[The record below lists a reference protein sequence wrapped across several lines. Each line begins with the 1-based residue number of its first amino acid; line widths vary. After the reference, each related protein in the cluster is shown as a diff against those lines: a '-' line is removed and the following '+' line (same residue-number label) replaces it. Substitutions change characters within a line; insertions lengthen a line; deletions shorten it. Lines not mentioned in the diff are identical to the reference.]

1 MGPEASASAA
11 KPKHVTAAEALQLA
25 EEEGLTLVRSSVSQT
40 GFKGV
45 YRLQNYTSRFEVKI
59 SKDGVFKHIGFTA
72 SAEEGALIYARHL
85 GLEASAEEAAKPADS
100 EERKRKREEDKRDA
114 SVAKEASRAL
124 AKQQK
129 QATEKAQ
136 RDLARREREASRRE
150 AEERRRQAAA
160 KQHQLLKESQQRLF
174 RETVERQRARE
185 AAESDGRTAQGTA
198 SRTPNV
204 PLPTDG
210 PIDDVITA
218 VLAGQHCPYTC
229 LGVPV
234 HATREVCRKSY
245 LQLALR
251 LHPDKC
257 PDPRAKDAFAAAE
270 RAFRAVSLI
279 GERGY

>member
-1 MGPEASASAA
+1 M
-11 KPKHVTAAEALQLA
+11 
-25 EEEGLTLVRSSVSQT
+25 
-40 GFKGV
+40 
-45 YRLQNYTSRFEVKI
+45 
-59 SKDGVFKHIGFTA
+59 
-72 SAEEGALIYARHL
+72 
-85 GLEASAEEAAKPADS
+85 
-100 EERKRKREEDKRDA
+100 
-114 SVAKEASRAL
+114 
-124 AKQQK
+124 
-129 QATEKAQ
+129 EKAQ

-210 PIDDVITA
+210 PIDDVIAA